1 MTYGVLNDISNRLLA
16 SNMEN
21 WQIFVDNAV
30 RPVVS
35 SSNSVEQIPPL
46 RAVRAIDL
54 KALNAARKFRIRQQQ
69 KQSVDQE
76 SPWGPAVS
84 LPLSSSRWENARKDC
99 PPKNMSITAVPGND
113 NLSSLSFTWNVP
125 TNMSLNNLTRLST
138 RPKNVVHV
146 PLFKMDDE
154 KLSLFSK
161 LPSRSST
168 TSTDSAPVRMPVRK
182 NSMDSLPRK
191 PMRSSAFSR
200 NATISILDEAL
211 SVCDLCAD
219 EYDEI
224 LGVSSSIV
232 LQKEKSRNVLPPSRL
247 GSISTI

>member
-1 MTYGVLNDISNRLLA
+1 MTYGVLSDISNRLRA

-35 SSNSVEQIPPL
+35 SSNTVEQIPPL

-54 KALNAARKFRIRQQQ
+54 KALNAARKFRMRQQQ

-76 SPWGPAVS
+76 SQWGPAVS

-99 PPKNMSITAVPGND
+99 PPKNMSITAVPNND
-113 NLSSLSFTWNVP
+113 DFTWNMP

-161 LPSRSST
+161 LPSRRAT
-168 TSTDSAPVRMPVRK
+168 TGIDSAPVRMPVRK

-247 GSISTI
+247 GSVSTI